1 MPDILITGQEVA
13 ANTSLLANSR
23 LETLPQGSRALH
35 FRCSADVSN
44 ATNAMALTIELPSGL
59 IPVDGQQVLADAGNS
74 IGALDERTLMQWTWY
89 GVAGGRFIISVVD
102 LNGTATVF
110 TWLAQLT

>member
-13 ANTSLLANSR
+13 ANTNLLANTR
-23 LETLPQGSRALH
+23 LETIPAGSRALH
-35 FRCSADVSN
+35 FRCQADLAN
-44 ATNAMALTIELPSGL
+44 ATNAMSLTIELPSGM
-59 IPVDGQQVLADAGNS
+59 IPVDAQIILACAGNVV
-74 IGALDERTLMQWTWY
+74 GALDERTLMQWTW
-89 GVAGGRFIISVVD
+89 AAIPGGRFILSVAD

>member
-13 ANTSLLANSR
+13 ANPNLLANSR
-23 LETLPQGSRALH
+23 LETIPAGSQSLI
-35 FRCSADVSN
+35 FRCSADVSS
-44 ATNAMALTIELPSGL
+44 AANAMSLTIELPSGV
-59 IPVDGQQVLADAGNS
+59 IPVDAQQVFADAGNT

-89 GVAGGRFIISVVD
+89 AVPGGRFIISVAD

>member
-13 ANTSLLANSR
+13 ANTNLLANSR
-23 LETLPQGSRALH
+23 LETIPAGSRALH
-35 FRCSADVSN
+35 FRCQADLSN
-44 ATNAMALTIELPSGL
+44 ATNAMALTIELPSGV
-59 IPVDGQQVLADAGNS
+59 IPVDGQQIFACAGN
-74 IGALDERTLMQWTWY
+74 IVGALDERTLMQWTWAA
-89 GVAGGRFIISVVD
+89 VPGGRFILSVAD